1 MDGAEAEDMS
11 AQILLA
17 LLALSCCVSAQM
29 EDQARVF
36 LEKFDEEASALMY
49 NYSLASWAY
58 NTNITKENSEILVRT
73 NK

>member
-17 LLALSCCVSAQM
+17 LLALSCCVSAQV
-29 EDQARVF
+29 ENQAREF